1 MVIYVF
7 CGICAIA
14 VFLSILNPK
23 QKFSDI
29 MAVDEA
35 AMLVHNGQGYQFKQ
49 GANDFFQTKTL
60 ADAKILFNSALSDSN
75 QNSICKTSKG
85 VENEEEIDLPESYD
99 WRDAFPNCVQTVP
112 SIEIGNK
119 GNCSSGYA
127 FSTLSAA
134 EDRICM
140 KSSEKV

>member
-85 VENEEEIDLPESYD
+85 QKRPHSKL
-99 WRDAFPNCVQTVP
+99 C
-112 SIEIGNK
+112 
-119 GNCSSGYA
+119 
-127 FSTLSAA
+127 
-134 EDRICM
+134 
-140 KSSEKV
+140 KVWIS